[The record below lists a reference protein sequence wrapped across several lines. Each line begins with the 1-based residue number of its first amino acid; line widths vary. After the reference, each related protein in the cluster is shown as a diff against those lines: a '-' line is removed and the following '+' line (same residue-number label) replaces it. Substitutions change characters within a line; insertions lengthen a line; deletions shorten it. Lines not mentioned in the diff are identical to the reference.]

1 MSLFATAPTETHLVE
16 FNAGK
21 CIIEGSWIK
30 PDTRKGYETQSPC
43 LCHPP
48 TNSGYFL

>member
-21 CIIEGSWIK
+21 CIVEGTWIK
-30 PDTRKGYETQSPC
+30 PDLRKG
-43 LCHPP
+43 
-48 TNSGYFL
+48 